1 MNQMQMQMLNMMQ
14 NKSNLMKRAE
24 QMLEG
29 KSDEEKAQVIANV
42 CNQCGINLEQAFKQF
57 KNNVGLFQQFFGGG
71 INR

>member
-14 NKSNLMKRAE
+14 SKSGLMKRAE

-57 KNNVGLFQQFFGGG
+57 QNNVGLFQQFFGGG

>member
-1 MNQMQMQMLNMMQ
+1 MNQMQMQMLSMMQ
-14 NKSNLMKRAE
+14 SKSGLMKRAE

-57 KNNVGLFQQFFGGG
+57 QNNVGLFQQFFGG

>member
-1 MNQMQMQMLNMMQ
+1 MNQMQMLNMMR
-14 NKSNLMKRAE
+14 NKPELMQRAQ

-29 KSDEEKAQVIANV
+29 KPDDEKAKVIANV

-57 KNNVGLFQQFFGGG
+57 QNNVGLFQQFFGGG

>member
-1 MNQMQMQMLNMMQ
+1 MNQMQILNMMR
-14 NKSNLMKRAE
+14 NKPELMQRAQ

-29 KSDEEKAQVIANV
+29 KSDDEKAKVIANV

-57 KNNVGLFQQFFGGG
+57 QNNLNIFQQFFGGG

>member
-14 NKSNLMKRAE
+14 SKSGLMKRAE

-57 KNNVGLFQQFFGGG
+57 QNNVGLFQQFFGG

>member
-1 MNQMQMQMLNMMQ
+1 MNQMQMQMLSMMQ
-14 NKSNLMKRAE
+14 SKSNLMKRAE

-57 KNNVGLFQQFFGGG
+57 QNNVGLFQQFFGG

>member
-1 MNQMQMQMLNMMQ
+1 MNQMQMQMLSMMQ
-14 NKSNLMKRAE
+14 SKSGLMKRAE
-24 QMLEG
+24 RMLEG

-57 KNNVGLFQQFFGGG
+57 QNNVGLFQQFFGG

>member
-1 MNQMQMQMLNMMQ
+1 MNQMQMQMLSMMQ
-14 NKSNLMKRAE
+14 SKSGLMKRAE

-57 KNNVGLFQQFFGGG
+57 QNNIGLFQQFFGG

>member
-1 MNQMQMQMLNMMQ
+1 MNQMQMQMLGMMQ

-57 KNNVGLFQQFFGGG
+57 QNNAGLFQQFFGSG

>member
-1 MNQMQMQMLNMMQ
+1 MNQMQMLSMMR
-14 NKSNLMKRAE
+14 NKLELMQRAQ

-29 KSDEEKAQVIANV
+29 KSDDEKAKVIENV

-57 KNNVGLFQQFFGGG
+57 QNNVGLFQKFFGGG

>member
-1 MNQMQMQMLNMMQ
+1 MNQMQAQMLNMMQ
-14 NKSNLMKRAE
+14 SKSGLMKRAE

-57 KNNVGLFQQFFGGG
+57 QNNVGLFQQFFGG